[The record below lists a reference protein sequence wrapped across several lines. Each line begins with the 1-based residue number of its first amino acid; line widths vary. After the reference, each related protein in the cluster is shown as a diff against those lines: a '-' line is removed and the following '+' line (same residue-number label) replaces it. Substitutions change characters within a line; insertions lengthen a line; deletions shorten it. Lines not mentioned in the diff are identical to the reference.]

1 MALNHAHGALTI
13 EADEIVN
20 REHGKNPLTRKEWD
34 KEVRVGV
41 GTIAWILVQ
50 SRDRLSFDFD
60 LIDGTRTSMLHVAG
74 CAPKVDLDAF
84 LRDFAAANP
93 SALIQLAHPSYGLPD
108 PVHEQ
113 AKQAAKRAADFNA
126 AEEKRREQAL
136 GARPEVKVKTYDNHK
151 DFEHDAKKM
160 THDGWMPDQQVGDR
174 GKVSVRGTV
183 AKTVFTGGLGLITG
197 LSHKSDKVTVTWVK
211 QPKGF
216 VPKEFLEVPDVPAPR
231 AFAHEPYFGAAILSP
246 VRRGEEFMQGPA
258 PQSQA
263 ERAVATRAI
272 ETPVVAPLAEG
283 KSVVEKLRDLAAL
296 RDDGIISSEE
306 FEAKKAELLAA
317 F

>member
-1 MALNHAHGALTI
+1 MVRGPSPSRHNDRQSLRDPLSARVGPAVGGPLGGIPVALNHAHGALTI

-34 KEVRVGV
+34 KDVRVGV

-113 AKQAAKRAADFNA
+113 AK
-126 AEEKRREQAL
+126 
-136 GARPEVKVKTYDNHK
+136 
-151 DFEHDAKKM
+151 
-160 THDGWMPDQQVGDR
+160 
-174 GKVSVRGTV
+174 
-183 AKTVFTGGLGLITG
+183 
-197 LSHKSDKVTVTWVK
+197 
-211 QPKGF
+211 
-216 VPKEFLEVPDVPAPR
+216 
-231 AFAHEPYFGAAILSP
+231 
-246 VRRGEEFMQGPA
+246 
-258 PQSQA
+258 
-263 ERAVATRAI
+263 
-272 ETPVVAPLAEG
+272 
-283 KSVVEKLRDLAAL
+283 
-296 RDDGIISSEE
+296 
-306 FEAKKAELLAA
+306 
-317 F
+317 

>member
-1 MALNHAHGALTI
+1 MTCG
-13 EADEIVN
+13 
-20 REHGKNPLTRKEWD
+20 RSRG
-34 KEVRVGV
+34 
-41 GTIAWILVQ
+41 
-50 SRDRLSFDFD
+50 SRDGRRRCPRPRLLDGDAARLAPAGERAQGSGPAASITFRLRVAHHSRDGLSERGSGRD
-60 LIDGTRTSMLHVAG
+60 LIEPGGCTRPISGSGWLE
-74 CAPKVDLDAF
+74 
-84 LRDFAAANP
+84 
-93 SALIQLAHPSYGLPD
+93 I
-108 PVHEQ
+108 
-113 AKQAAKRAADFNA
+113 
-126 AEEKRREQAL
+126 
-136 GARPEVKVKTYDNHK
+136 AR
-151 DFEHDAKKM
+151 
-160 THDGWMPDQQVGDR
+160 
-174 GKVSVRGTV
+174 SS
-183 AKTVFTGGLGLITG
+183 GGLGLITG